1 MKKLMLFFMALL
13 VFNVSFAKEK
23 IDTTFTFQG
32 YSPTSSSSIRV
43 SPRTKI
49 TKNSKISYPSF
60 IGGANSDIVKNMN
73 AIMENFISRYK
84 STKHV
89 SYSTSYEVTAENSLF
104 LSVLF
109 TINLTDNDT
118 GQKTVLHNA
127 ISYNLKSGKQLQLK
141 DLFVDGFNSELTD
154 VVNSRFKQFGLPQ
167 IDKLDD
173 KIADTLTNTQLGVH
187 IEEKVS
193 SIERISPYVHGT
205 IDDLLLQAIQAH
217 NAGKLERAISIYT
230 EIIDSKPAPSNV
242 ILSIILK
249 HRGMAYFIKNDYDH
263 ALADFQQSFVFDA
276 NSFQSKYYEGIVH
289 TIQKN
294 YEAAVHC
301 FDLSL
306 ELNTYQSHAYYRRA
320 IALFELHEYEKS
332 MGDVVVAKN
341 LGLEEKGLDCLHEK
355 LLKKFDML

>member
-1 MKKLMLFFMALL
+1 MKKLTLFFMALL

-23 IDTTFTFQG
+23 EKIDTTFTFQG
-32 YSPTSSSSIRV
+32 YSPASSSSIRV

-173 KIADTLTNTQLGVH
+173 
-187 IEEKVS
+187 
-193 SIERISPYVHGT
+193 
-205 IDDLLLQAIQAH
+205 ID
-217 NAGKLERAISIYT
+217 R
-230 EIIDSKPAPSNV
+230 
-242 ILSIILK
+242 
-249 HRGMAYFIKNDYDH
+249 
-263 ALADFQQSFVFDA
+263 QQSFYLENDA
-276 NSFQSKYYEGIVH
+276 LVLIFNKG
-289 TIQKN
+289 
-294 YEAAVHC
+294 EASNFADGEVYIP
-301 FDLSL
+301 FLLTDL
-306 ELNTYQSHAYYRRA
+306 
-320 IALFELHEYEKS
+320 I
-332 MGDVVVAKN
+332 
-341 LGLEEKGLDCLHEK
+341 GLLR
-355 LLKKFDML
+355 

>member
-1 MKKLMLFFMALL
+1 MKKLTLFFMALL
-13 VFNVSFAKEK
+13 VFNVSFAKEKEK

-154 VVNSRFKQFGLPQ
+154 VVNSRFKQF
-167 IDKLDD
+167 
-173 KIADTLTNTQLGVH
+173 
-187 IEEKVS
+187 
-193 SIERISPYVHGT
+193 
-205 IDDLLLQAIQAH
+205 
-217 NAGKLERAISIYT
+217 
-230 EIIDSKPAPSNV
+230 
-242 ILSIILK
+242 
-249 HRGMAYFIKNDYDH
+249 
-263 ALADFQQSFVFDA
+263 
-276 NSFQSKYYEGIVH
+276 
-289 TIQKN
+289 
-294 YEAAVHC
+294 
-301 FDLSL
+301 
-306 ELNTYQSHAYYRRA
+306 
-320 IALFELHEYEKS
+320 
-332 MGDVVVAKN
+332 
-341 LGLEEKGLDCLHEK
+341 
-355 LLKKFDML
+355 

>member
-1 MKKLMLFFMALL
+1 MKKLTLFFMALL
-13 VFNVSFAKEK
+13 VFNVSFAKEKEK

-127 ISYNLKSGKQLQLK
+127 ISYNLKSGKQLWRSLYSILAYRLDWSFAIIYIENIYKNTLK
-141 DLFVDGFNSELTD
+141 IIYFNYDSVFFYIFVY
-154 VVNSRFKQFGLPQ
+154 
-167 IDKLDD
+167 KLDFL
-173 KIADTLTNTQLGVH
+173 INLW
-187 IEEKVS
+187 
-193 SIERISPYVHGT
+193 
-205 IDDLLLQAIQAH
+205 
-217 NAGKLERAISIYT
+217 
-230 EIIDSKPAPSNV
+230 
-242 ILSIILK
+242 
-249 HRGMAYFIKNDYDH
+249 
-263 ALADFQQSFVFDA
+263 
-276 NSFQSKYYEGIVH
+276 YY
-289 TIQKN
+289 
-294 YEAAVHC
+294 
-301 FDLSL
+301 
-306 ELNTYQSHAYYRRA
+306 
-320 IALFELHEYEKS
+320 
-332 MGDVVVAKN
+332 
-341 LGLEEKGLDCLHEK
+341 
-355 LLKKFDML
+355 